1 MSDEDRELAALQAK
15 LDHELNKA
23 LPKNRLDTMVAS
35 SALRTVIGIILSLAA
50 VSWVLSSCLTAGW

>member
-15 LDHELNKA
+15 LDHELNKP

-35 SALRTVIGIILSLAA
+35 SAVRTVIGIIVSLVM